1 MSDVDFQKILE
12 ELEKISFEA
21 GEQNLENSIDLNT
34 LRQQAQVE
42 AELDLSQVFTQLLD
56 KSVAELDKVPTPLT
70 REEAEA
76 FDLKH
81 EGALEDIQTIKGKM
95 QLAQEMLT
103 KKINDEGGFTLDL
116 SNRRATSQAARR
128 FFGEKKKTITY
139 EEYLEA
145 KAYRDAKYE
154 EEADDLKKRD

>member
-1 MSDVDFQKILE
+1 
-12 ELEKISFEA
+12 
-21 GEQNLENSIDLNT
+21 
-34 LRQQAQVE
+34 
-42 AELDLSQVFTQLLD
+42 
-56 KSVAELDKVPTPLT
+56 
-70 REEAEA
+70 
-76 FDLKH
+76 
-81 EGALEDIQTIKGKM
+81 M